1 LLGIGN
7 KKKTWPSQVFLSER
21 LEADEFQ
28 FKTGVVNRP
37 PENFLAAGADVR
49 DVDAEHF
56 QAIFELFEGEVV
68 LVQHDVSP
76 FR

>member
-1 LLGIGN
+1 
-7 KKKTWPSQVFLSER
+7 LSER

-28 FKTGVVNRP
+28 FNAGVVNRP
-37 PENFLAAGADVR
+37 PKHFRAAGADVR

-56 QAIFELFEGEVV
+56 QAIFELFEGEVI
-68 LVQHDVSP
+68 LGQHDVSP